1 YNGFENI
8 ETGKCRVVNMD
19 KQFNSS
25 VADIFKNE
33 YLSPRSP
40 YTTLQLPTQG
50 IGEWCHPLL
59 TAEIDDSGLRSLV
72 KDNMY
77 KTSLGIP
84 FRVMKEGNNIA
95 YTSLWDNYPDM
106 VKVPLSGKASHAYL
120 LLVGS
125 TNHMQ
130 CRIANGIVRVYYTDG
145 TSEVLELVN
154 PDNWCPIE
162 QDFYLDDFAFDAP
175 RPRPYR
181 FHLKTGI
188 VSRDLGK
195 ALKLRGSADR
205 RFEGGAGVMLDIPL
219 DKNKTLKELTLETV
233 ANDVVI
239 GLMSV
244 TLQ

>member
-1 YNGFENI
+1 
-8 ETGKCRVVNMD
+8 M
-19 KQFNSS
+19 
-25 VADIFKNE
+25 
-33 YLSPRSP
+33 
-40 YTTLQLPTQG
+40 
-50 IGEWCHPLL
+50 
-59 TAEIDDSGLRSLV
+59 
-72 KDNMY
+72 
-77 KTSLGIP
+77 
-84 FRVMKEGNNIA
+84 
-95 YTSLWDNYPDM
+95 
-106 VKVPLSGKASHAYL
+106 
-120 LLVGS
+120 
-125 TNHMQ
+125 
-130 CRIANGIVRVYYTDG
+130 
-145 TSEVLELVN
+145 LELVN